1 MSRRRLLAAALLA
14 GLSACAVGPNYH
26 RPPLSP
32 TEGYGPL
39 PSPAPSA
46 PALAVGEDVPA
57 AWWRIFAAPPLDAL
71 VGQALKNNPNI
82 VAARATLKAAHEQ
95 VLAQKGYYFPTLEG
109 SIEPSRQHFAETLAS
124 PTAAGNSLYTLTTS
138 QLSVSYAPDL
148 FGANRRAVENLAA
161 SENAARFELEAARI
175 TLETNVVSA
184 AVQDAALRD
193 EIDATKQMI
202 ADQSRILAT
211 LQRQHALG
219 QSSDVDVAAQQALL
233 AQTEATLPPLERQFE
248 ANRDALDA
256 LVGKTPAEPV
266 LDRFALS
273 AIALPDKLPVSLPA
287 RLVAQRPDVRAA
299 EAQLHAASAA
309 VGMAVAARLPSV
321 NIDGAAGSAT
331 LSLGVSL
338 ASDATFWSLAGSL
351 VQPIFDG
358 GTLLHRQRAAEAE
371 YDAAKAQYEATVV
384 GAFQNTAD
392 ALHAI
397 GTDADAVEAAARA
410 EAASRRT
417 LEVARRQLELGDLSA
432 VAVLTDEA
440 AEEQA
445 RLALTQARA
454 NQYTDVAALFQ
465 ALGGG
470 WWNEASDAAV
480 AAR

>member
-1 MSRRRLLAAALLA
+1 
-14 GLSACAVGPNYH
+14 
-26 RPPLSP
+26 
-32 TEGYGPL
+32 
-39 PSPAPSA
+39 
-46 PALAVGEDVPA
+46 
-57 AWWRIFAAPPLDAL
+57 
-71 VGQALKNNPNI
+71 
-82 VAARATLKAAHEQ
+82 
-95 VLAQKGYYFPTLEG
+95 
-109 SIEPSRQHFAETLAS
+109 
-124 PTAAGNSLYTLTTS
+124 
-138 QLSVSYAPDL
+138 
-148 FGANRRAVENLAA
+148 
-161 SENAARFELEAARI
+161 
-175 TLETNVVSA
+175 VVSA

-202 ADQSRILAT
+202 ADQSRILDT
-211 LQRQHALG
+211 LRRLHALG

-233 AQTEATLPPLERQFE
+233 AQTEATLPSLERQFE

-273 AIALPDKLPVSLPA
+273 AIALPAKLPVSLPA

-321 NIDGAAGSAT
+321 NIDGAVGSAT

-358 GTLLHRQRAAEAE
+358 GTLLHRQRAAEAG
-371 YDAAKAQYEATVV
+371 YDAAKALYEATVV

-397 GTDADAVEAAARA
+397 RTDAVAVEAAARA
-410 EAASRRT
+410 EAAARRT